1 MLMIRFADMKHLK
14 LVALA
19 ACLSA
24 CGGSTTTPSVAQVGG
39 VWAGL
44 ASQSSV
50 SSGQCSDF
58 FVNGAESSY
67 TLSITQTGS
76 TLAATSSSQLTG
88 ISCSY
93 TGTAGSNTVTLNA
106 TSCSTSAY
114 QVTCNGAARDIF
126 LVGLSVTATI
136 SGNAMIGTAGETW
149 NVFPRGNTTNGLGML
164 GVDLAFSFMH
174 Q

>member
-1 MLMIRFADMKHLK
+1 MRLLTLIAV
-14 LVALA
+14 VAVA

-24 CGGSTTTPSVAQVGG
+24 CGGNTAPTAPSIAQIGG
-39 VWAGL
+39 VWTGL

-58 FVNGAESSY
+58 FVNGAASSY
-67 TLSITQTGS
+67 TLSVTQTGS
-76 TLAATSSSQLTG
+76 TLAATGSSQLTG
-88 ISCSY
+88 IQCSY
-93 TGTAGSNTVTLNA
+93 TGSAGSNTVTLNA

-126 LVGLSVTATI
+126 LAALSITATI
-136 SGNAMIGTAGETW
+136 SGNAMIGTADETW

-164 GVDLAFSFMH
+164 MVDLAFSFMH

>member
-1 MLMIRFADMKHLK
+1 MQLDFHHGLLK
-14 LVALA
+14 LVAVA

-24 CGGSTTTPSVAQVGG
+24 CGGNTPTAPSIAQVSG
-39 VWAGL
+39 VWIGL

-50 SSGQCSDF
+50 SGGQCSDV

-88 ISCSY
+88 IHCSY
-93 TGTAGSNTVTLNA
+93 TGTAGSNTVALNA
-106 TSCSTSAY
+106 TGCSASAY
-114 QVTCNGAARDIF
+114 QVTCNGTPRDTF
-126 LVGLSVTATI
+126 LVGLNITATI

-149 NVFPRGNTTNGLGML
+149 NVFPRGNTTNGLGALM
-164 GVDLAFSFMH
+164 VDLAFSFMH

>member
-1 MLMIRFADMKHLK
+1 MKCLK
-14 LVALA
+14 IIAVA

-24 CGGSTTTPSVAQVGG
+24 CGGNTTPTAPSIAQVGG
-39 VWAGL
+39 VWIGL

-50 SSGQCSDF
+50 SGSQCSDV

-88 ISCSY
+88 IRCSY
-93 TGTAGSNTVTLNA
+93 TGTAGSNTVALNA
-106 TSCSTSAY
+106 TSCSASAY
-114 QVTCNGAARDIF
+114 QATCNGAARDLF
-126 LVGLSVTATI
+126 LVGLNLTATT

-149 NVFPRGNTTNGLGML
+149 NVFPRGNTTNGLGAL
-164 GVDLAFSFMH
+164 TVDLAFSFMH

>member
-1 MLMIRFADMKHLK
+1 MKRLK
-14 LVALA
+14 LVAVA

-24 CGGSTTTPSVAQVGG
+24 CGGNSSPTSPSIAQVGG
-39 VWAGL
+39 VWTGL

-50 SSGQCSDF
+50 SGGQCSDV

-76 TLAATSSSQLTG
+76 TLAATSTSQLTG
-88 ISCSY
+88 IHCSY
-93 TGTAGSNTVTLNA
+93 TGTAGSNTVALNA

-114 QVTCNGAARDIF
+114 QVTCNGTPRDIF
-126 LVGLSVTATI
+126 LVALSITATI

-149 NVFPRGNTTNGLGML
+149 NVFPRGNTTNGLGVL